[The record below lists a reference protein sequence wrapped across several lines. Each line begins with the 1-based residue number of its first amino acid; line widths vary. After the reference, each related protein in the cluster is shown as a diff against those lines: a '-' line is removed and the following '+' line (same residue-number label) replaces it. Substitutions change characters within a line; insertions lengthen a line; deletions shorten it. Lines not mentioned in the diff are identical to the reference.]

1 MSVHALKAYQ
11 SVDTGSRCATADKRD
26 LIVMMYDAAIDAIR
40 LASEHVAR
48 REDRAA
54 SAAVSRAVTVVSGL
68 RDTLDRTKGGAVAA
82 HLDDFYCFVIR
93 RLMSAPVDSKQNI
106 LAECQDLL
114 MQVREAWTVISPTTV
129 GTVSRRMFLV
139 RS

>member
-11 SVDTGSRCATADKRD
+11 AVDTGSRLATADKRD

-40 LASEHVAR
+40 MAAEHVAR

-54 SAAVSRAVTVVSGL
+54 SSAVSRAVTVVSGL

-82 HLDDFYCFVIR
+82 HLDDFYCFVIG
-93 RLMSAPVDSKQNI
+93 RLMNSQVASRQAD

-114 MQVREAWTVISPTTV
+114 SQVREAWSVISPTTV
-129 GTVSRRMFLV
+129 GTVNRRMFLV